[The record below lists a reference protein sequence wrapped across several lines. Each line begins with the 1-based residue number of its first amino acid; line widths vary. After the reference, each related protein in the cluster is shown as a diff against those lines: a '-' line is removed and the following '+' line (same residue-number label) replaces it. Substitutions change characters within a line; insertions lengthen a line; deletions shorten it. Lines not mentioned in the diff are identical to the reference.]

1 MWDKYL
7 ERDCFVNMYHNWKK
21 KGGYKMQP
29 VPKKMLP
36 PKGSETWTMVSP
48 ETPEAI
54 KRMLQFAKD
63 PHTNTIYISN
73 IGSSPVEMQVDGDKI
88 ILYPVETTG
97 SFVTSTDFARK
108 VWANLTAAGYKT
120 I

>member
-1 MWDKYL
+1 MRDKYM
-7 ERDCFVNMYHNWKK
+7 RDSFVDMYHNWKK
-21 KGGYKMQP
+21 GTQNMQP
-29 VPKKMLP
+29 VPKKVLP
-36 PKGSETWTMVSP
+36 PKGAETWTMISP
-48 ETPEAI
+48 ETPQAI

-73 IGSSPVEMQVDGDKI
+73 IGSSPVHMQIESDKL

-108 VWANLTAAGYKT
+108 IWVNLTAAGYKP